1 MAHKL
6 LARLIVGMQNKEP
19 AKEEVEVV
27 VAAVAAPAKRP
38 RHKRTLQF
46 SKRNSYATYLY
57 RVLKSV
63 HPDIGISKKSM
74 QIMDAFVIDMFE
86 RIMESAA
93 TLARYNSRHT
103 LTTREIQHAV
113 RLVLPGSLASHAI
126 QQGQQSYLKFTTRE

>member
-6 LARLIVGMQNKEP
+6 LARLIVGMQNKE
-19 AKEEVEVV
+19 EVEVV
-27 VAAVAAPAKRP
+27 VAPVATPAKRP
-38 RHKRTLQF
+38 RHKRTQQF

-74 QIMDAFVIDMFE
+74 QIMDAFVVDMFE

-126 QQGQQSYLKFTTRE
+126 QQGQQSYLKFTTHE